1 MKFYY
6 ENFIIILYID
16 THSLNL
22 HFQDIIT
29 IPNLSVG
36 LVQVTLDQY
45 GCHDDLKWTIGTL
58 QLIENIYYSLSMKIN
73 FKDFKP
79 CQLNVIF
86 YWLLKCK

>member
-16 THSLNL
+16 THFLNL

-45 GCHDDLKWTIGTL
+45 GCHDDTSMGVIQIGKCIL
-58 QLIENIYYSLSMKIN
+58 MIGLNNLRALFEVIN
-73 FKDFKP
+73 
-79 CQLNVIF
+79 
-86 YWLLKCK
+86 